1 MPEGTYTVVIERPF
15 VNESTGNIE
24 VNDDSVI
31 NGTGDP
37 DITVTG
43 DSYTIS
49 GYVTDA
55 EGAPIEGAT
64 VYLYNAE
71 TNERIDETSTDST
84 GYYEFSGLPEGQYF
98 VRIVPGIGDT
108 HWDTNVDVKP
118 GTGTDEETGTTV
130 TTDSYTVHGIVKDDD
145 GNL

>member
-1 MPEGTYTVVIERPF
+1 VYVYDKDKQLVGHQTTGADGHYKFVLPEGTYTVVIERPF

-118 GTGTDEETGTTV
+118 GTGT
-130 TTDSYTVHGIVKDDD
+130 
-145 GNL
+145 